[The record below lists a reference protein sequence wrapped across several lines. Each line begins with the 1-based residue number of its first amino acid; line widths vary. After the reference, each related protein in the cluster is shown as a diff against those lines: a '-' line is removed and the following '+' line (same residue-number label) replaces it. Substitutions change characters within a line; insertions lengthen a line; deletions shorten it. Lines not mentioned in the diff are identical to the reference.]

1 MKILLI
7 NPPLDNMLSSEVPS
21 VVTEERGHNP
31 PIGLL
36 YVGASLQRANFN
48 VEIIDAQAEELT
60 YDQLKRRIERSNPDV
75 VGLSVTTF
83 TLIDGLITARIAKEI
98 NPNVK
103 VIFGGAHVH
112 IYPIQ
117 TINLKEV
124 DFLILG
130 EAEKPIVDLI
140 KNIDNPDKLKNVD
153 NLIYKLDGK
162 VVQNPWKGYEEDL
175 DDLAFPARHLTNHKL
190 YSSLLAKRNP
200 VTTMITSRGCPYNCL
215 FCNRP
220 NMGKLF
226 RARSPNNVVD
236 EMEECVNMGIKEFL
250 IYDDTF
256 TIDRKRVI
264 GIADEIRKRKLD
276 IGWDIR
282 ARINTIDL
290 AMLQKIK
297 KAGCERIHYGVE
309 AGNQK
314 ILNILRKGITI
325 KETTAA
331 FKVPKKTGIST
342 LAYFMIGS
350 PKETDKTIMQTIN
363 FAKKLDPDYIHF
375 SITTPF
381 PATDLYVRALQEG
394 IIKKDVWLE
403 YATNPDKNF
412 VPPLY
417 EENLNR
423 DELIGYLKLA
433 YKSFYTRP
441 SYIVRR
447 VASIRSPGEFRR
459 KVKAGLKVLTTR

>member
-7 NPPLDNMLSSEVPS
+7 NPPLDNMLDTEVPS
-21 VVTEERGHNP
+21 VVTQERGHNP

-36 YVGASLQRANFN
+36 YVAASLEKANFD
-48 VEIIDAQAEELT
+48 VKVIDAQAEELS
-60 YDQLKRRIERSNPDV
+60 YEGLKQRMKKLDPDV

-83 TLIDGLITARIAKEI
+83 TLIDGLITARIAKQI

-103 VIFGGAHVH
+103 VVFGGSHCH

-117 TINLKEV
+117 TIEFDEV

-130 EAEKPIVDLI
+130 EAEKPIVKLV
-140 KNIDNPDKLKNVD
+140 KNINRSNKLKNVD
-153 NLIYKLDGK
+153 NLIYKKDGK
-162 VVQNPWKGYEEDL
+162 VKQNPWKGYEEDL
-175 DDLAFPARHLTNHKL
+175 DNLPFPARHLTNHKL
-190 YSSLLAKRNP
+190 YSSLLAKRSP

-226 RARSPNNVVD
+226 RARSPKNVVD
-236 EMEECVNMGIKEFL
+236 EMVQCVDMGINEFL

-256 TIDRKRVI
+256 TIDRKRVM
-264 GIADEIRKRKLD
+264 GIADEIRKRNLD

-325 KETTAA
+325 KQAERVFDIT
-331 FKVPKKTGIST
+331 KKTKIST
-342 LAYFMIGS
+342 LAYFMIGN
-350 PKETDKTIMQTIN
+350 PKETHNTVMQTIN

-381 PATDLYVRALQEG
+381 PATDLYTMALKEK

-403 YATNPDKNF
+403 FATNPDKNF

-417 EENLNR
+417 EENINR
-423 DELIGYLKLA
+423 EELISYLRLA

-441 SYIVRR
+441 SYILKQ
-447 VASIRSPGEFRR
+447 VAKIRSGGEFKR
-459 KVKAGLKVLTTR
+459 KIKAGLKVLFS